1 MAALIMILFNAHCHR
16 NGDYLHIV
24 CALMRKKKEVAGA
37 FRKMGGVEVWRAGGG
52 EWGTSFS
59 IFGNWHK
66 AHQRMQT
73 TQVGGL
79 QLVVMTGAERK

>member
-1 MAALIMILFNAHCHR
+1 
-16 NGDYLHIV
+16 
-24 CALMRKKKEVAGA
+24 MRKKKKEEEVAGA
-37 FRKMGGVEVWRAGGG
+37 LRKMGGVEVRRAGRG